1 MTTRK
6 QPRSARLDVALALD
20 ATGID
25 ALWRDR
31 SGREERW
38 SCTFESNNVGVL
50 ASAFA
55 ALEAALGAP
64 GRVRLRVALMPPL
77 AMLRR
82 VELPRMSHDER
93 RMVIARQAERWFVSA
108 GQPLVTAH
116 RVLRTRRGKPSPILV
131 AAAPSGIVEALYA
144 AAAERGWSV
153 GMILPAQIAWQ
164 LFAARTWRGIRA
176 ARAGVVVCGRG
187 ELSLLQLDH
196 GDLIIVRRCRVGA
209 FAHVRAAVVANAPSE
224 RESPLPVA
232 LIGPSVDHARLISEL
247 DGAASCLPGS
257 NDQAISDSGLAAL
270 RGLQW
275 ATPNASMLELT
286 TEARRTSG
294 ERRTKRF
301 SSNLIAAA
309 AALCLAAAG
318 LRLVGVHRELAAV
331 RAARDSQHARV
342 ERAMVL
348 RDSLATLTS
357 RLEAL
362 SALEAQSPRWS
373 GIIARVAGRLP
384 ADAHLVGFHAL
395 GDSLVLDGQAENAAG
410 VFTAMHDGAGL
421 SSITAAAPIRQ
432 EVVPGQPTVEHW
444 TMLARVGEGQRGGK

>member
-1 MTTRK
+1 
-6 QPRSARLDVALALD
+6 
-20 ATGID
+20 
-25 ALWRDR
+25 
-31 SGREERW
+31 
-38 SCTFESNNVGVL
+38 
-50 ASAFA
+50 
-55 ALEAALGAP
+55 
-64 GRVRLRVALMPPL
+64 MPPL
-77 AMLRR
+77 AMFRR

-108 GQPLVTAH
+108 SQPLATAH
-116 RVLRTRRGKPSPILV
+116 RVLRTKRGKPSPILV
-131 AAAPSGIVEALYA
+131 AATPSEIAEALYA
-144 AAAERGWSV
+144 AAAERGWSIE
-153 GMILPAQIAWQ
+153 MIVPAQIAWQ
-164 LFAARTWRGIRA
+164 LFAARTWREIRA
-176 ARAGVVVCGRG
+176 PRARVVVCGRG
-187 ELSLLQLDH
+187 ELSVLQLNH
-196 GDLIIVRRCRVGA
+196 GDLTLVRRCRVGA
-209 FAHVRAAVVANAPSE
+209 FADVRDAVLANAPSE
-224 RESPLPVA
+224 EETPLPVA
-232 LIGPSVDHARLISEL
+232 LIGPSVDRARLISEL
-247 DGAASCLPGS
+247 VGVASCLPS
-257 NDQAISDSGLAAL
+257 PNDHAASEAGLDAL

-286 TEARRTSG
+286 TEARRISV
-294 ERRTKRF
+294 ERRTKRY
-301 SSNLIAAA
+301 SSNLIAVA

-318 LRLVGVHRELAAV
+318 LRLVGIHRELAAV
-331 RAARDSQHARV
+331 RAARGSQHARV

-357 RLEAL
+357 RLDAL

-432 EVVPGQPTVEHW
+432 EVVPGQPNVEHW

>member
-1 MTTRK
+1 MTMRK
-6 QPRSARLDVALALD
+6 QPRSRRIDVALALD

-31 SGREERW
+31 ADREQRW
-38 SCTFESNNVGVL
+38 SRTLESNNVGAL

-55 ALEAALGAP
+55 ALESALGAP
-64 GRVRLRVALMPPL
+64 ARVRLRVALMPPL

-93 RMVIARQAERWFVSA
+93 RMVIARQTERWFVSA
-108 GQPLVTAH
+108 GQPLATAH
-116 RVLRTRRGKPSPILV
+116 RVLSTKRGKPSPVLV
-131 AAAPSGIVEALYA
+131 AAAPSEIVEALYA

-153 GMILPAQIAWQ
+153 EMILPAQIAWQ

-176 ARAGVVVCGRG
+176 ERSAVVVCGRG
-187 ELSLLQLDH
+187 ELSQLQLNH
-196 GDLIIVRRCRVGA
+196 GDLTLVRRCRVAA
-209 FAHVRAAVVANAPSE
+209 FADVMDAVLADVRAE
-224 RESPLPVA
+224 GETKLPVA
-232 LIGPSVDHARLISEL
+232 LIGPSVDRDRLVSEL
-247 DGAASCLPGS
+247 EGVASCLPSS
-257 NDQAISDSGLAAL
+257 NDHAASDVGLAAL

-275 ATPNASMLELT
+275 ATSNASVLELT
-286 TEARRTSG
+286 TEARRISA
-294 ERRTKRF
+294 ERRAKRY
-301 SSNLIAAA
+301 SSNLIAVAA
-309 AALCLAAAG
+309 AFCLAAAG
-318 LRLVGVHRELAAV
+318 LRLVGIHRELEAV
-331 RAARDSQHARV
+331 RAARDALHARV

-357 RLEAL
+357 RLDAL

>member
-1 MTTRK
+1 MRTRK
-6 QPRSARLDVALALD
+6 QPRVGRLDVALALD

-31 SGREERW
+31 ADREQRW
-38 SCTFESNNVGVL
+38 SCTLENNNVGAL
-50 ASAFA
+50 ASAFGA
-55 ALEAALGAP
+55 IEAALRAP
-64 GRVRLRVALMPPL
+64 ARVRLRVALMPPL

-108 GQPLVTAH
+108 GQPLATAH
-116 RVLRTRRGKPSPILV
+116 RVLSTKRGKPSPMLV
-131 AAAPSGIVEALYA
+131 AAAPSEIVEALYA
-144 AAAERGWSV
+144 AAAERGWSID
-153 GMILPAQIAWQ
+153 MIVPAQIAWQ
-164 LFAARTWRGIRA
+164 LFAARSWRGIRA
-176 ARAGVVVCGRG
+176 EKAGVVVCGRG
-187 ELSLLQLDH
+187 ELSVLQLNH
-196 GDLIIVRRCRVGA
+196 GGLTIVRRCRVGA
-209 FAHVRAAVVANAPSE
+209 FADVRAAVLASIPAE
-224 RESPLPVA
+224 GETQLPVA
-232 LIGPSVDHARLISEL
+232 LIGPSVDHARLIPEIEQV
-247 DGAASCLPGS
+247 ASCLPGS
-257 NDQAISDSGLAAL
+257 NDHAASDAGLAAL

-275 ATPNASMLELT
+275 ATSNASVLELT
-286 TEARRTSG
+286 TEARRISAEG
-294 ERRTKRF
+294 RAKRY
-301 SSNLIAAA
+301 SSNLMAVA

-318 LRLVGVHRELAAV
+318 LQLVGVHRELTAV
-331 RAARDSQHARV
+331 RAARNSQHARV

-348 RDSLATLTS
+348 RDSLATLMS
-357 RLEAL
+357 RLDAL

-432 EVVPGQPTVEHW
+432 EVLPGQPTVEHW